1 MEACTYHADSES
13 CLWCCEHNMV
23 GSGGDHTTPTAGVGG
38 RPGDQDQRCCQGSA
52 DALASASA
60 AALPHGW
67 TAMDILSGIKGSR

>member
-1 MEACTYHADSES
+1 MA
-13 CLWCCEHNMV
+13 
-23 GSGGDHTTPTAGVGG
+23 GSGGNQTITVAGVGEQRG
-38 RPGDQDQRCCQGSA
+38 AKMRRCCQGSA